1 MPALHEVAVIVMVV
15 AVILCFVNMNSH
27 LNRLE
32 DAIGNMS
39 NNMNSNSS
47 LGEYFAEMQL
57 QQKIANSLIESAS
70 VRYGNYNKEDHTADI
85 IFQIVPKEVP
95 KNAEVYLNFADQQ
108 LKLEEQKEA
117 IYEGTIK
124 LDIFQSYEDMVCTI
138 VSEDGNRKTDIINT
152 EDNFPELFDYEYGLW
167 EEYLLN
173 IDSEKD
179 DYEISYEDGKSNVN
193 ISGSVYTFSRDESQ
207 NSLKSL
213 KLCVSLDDKLIDQKE
228 LKTGEEVGFTLE
240 KDYEIGSEQTM
251 RIYVEATDSFGFRY
265 VIPVEEWG
273 ISDNELMEQEA
284 IIEDQ
289 IAIYDSM
296 GKRMYHYDY
305 E

>member
-1 MPALHEVAVIVMVV
+1 M
-15 AVILCFVNMNSH
+15 
-27 LNRLE
+27 
-32 DAIGNMS
+32 
-39 NNMNSNSS
+39 
-47 LGEYFAEMQL
+47 
-57 QQKIANSLIESAS
+57 
-70 VRYGNYNKEDHTADI
+70 
-85 IFQIVPKEVP
+85 
-95 KNAEVYLNFADQQ
+95 
-108 LKLEEQKEA
+108 
-117 IYEGTIK
+117 
-124 LDIFQSYEDMVCTI
+124 
-138 VSEDGNRKTDIINT
+138 
-152 EDNFPELFDYEYGLW
+152 
-167 EEYLLN
+167 N
-173 IDSEKD
+173 IDSEKN